1 MQIKVIFTC
10 LKKKPTEYVIEYEV
24 KQGCYK
30 RINYKT
36 TKTLLN
42 SDSLTLGY
50 MHKNCISNN

>member
-24 KQGCYK
+24 RQGCYR

-36 TKTLLN
+36 TIMQLN
-42 SDSLTLGY
+42 WDSFQF
-50 MHKNCISNN
+50 